1 MSGNVLVTV
10 WFDYTCPHCHIGLG
24 RLDSLS
30 GEMALTID
38 RRPYLLRPDAP
49 LNTVLAQERPA
60 QAQSQ
65 VHEKPGRRPPLA
77 PLGGKSAAEPFSSRS
92 LSTVLV
98 HEATAFAR
106 EQGRGWEFYLEVA
119 GEYWERGSD
128 LGSIYT
134 LRRSASR
141 ARLDWEAMWRKLES
155 GHYRPWVL
163 EEHRA
168 AVEQGVKGVPSY
180 LIGGKMYTG
189 DVELDALRGAVEG
202 AAG

>member
-1 MSGNVLVTV
+1 MSGKALVTV

-24 RLDSLS
+24 RLDTLS
-30 GEMALTID
+30 GEMALAID

-49 LNTVLAQERPA
+49 LNTVLVQERPA
-60 QAQSQ
+60 QAQSPTQ
-65 VHEKPGRRPPLA
+65 ESPGRRPPLA
-77 PLGGKSAAEPFSSRS
+77 PPGEKPAAEPFSSRS

-106 EQGRGWEFYLEVA
+106 EQGRDWEFYLEAA

-134 LRRSASR
+134 LRRSASK
-141 ARLDWEAMWRKLES
+141 AGLDWETMWHKLES

-163 EEHRA
+163 EEHRV
-168 AVEQGVKGVPSY
+168 AVEQGVMGVPSY

-189 DVELDALRGAVEG
+189 NVGLDALRRAVEG

>member
-1 MSGNVLVTV
+1 MLVTV

-24 RLDSLS
+24 RLDVLS

-49 LNTVLAQERPA
+49 LNSVLVQERPTVN
-60 QAQSQ
+60 QSPI
-65 VHEKPGRRPPLA
+65 HGSPGRRPPLA
-77 PLGGKSAAEPFSSRS
+77 PLGEKSAAEPFSSRS

-98 HEATAFAR
+98 HEATAFSR
-106 EQGRGWEFYLEVA
+106 EQGRDREFYLEAA

-134 LRRSASR
+134 LRRLASR
-141 ARLDWEAMWRKLES
+141 AGLDWESMWPKLES

-168 AVEQGVKGVPSY
+168 ALERGVTGVPSY

-189 DVELDALRGAVEG
+189 DAGLDALRAAVEG
-202 AAG
+202 AVG